1 MCEVQKH
8 ELKKILVV
16 DDEEVVRY
24 LFDLALSDAG
34 YVVFYA
40 EGAEKALEILSD
52 ENIDVMFLDLNLP
65 DMSGIELCRRIRSDK
80 PNAYIIAITG
90 YSSFVD
96 ISECYEVGFDDYL
109 EKPVSLDLLLTTTYK
124 AFERTKKMEKIQ
136 GEMMSSQEWLR
147 DI

>member
-24 LFDLALSDAG
+24 LYDLALNDAG
-34 YVVFYA
+34 YVLFYA
-40 EGAEKALEILSD
+40 ERAEEALEILSD

-65 DMSGIELCRRIRSDK
+65 DMSGIELCRRIRSDQ

-90 YSSFVD
+90 YSSTVD
-96 ISECYEVGFDDYL
+96 ISECYEAGFDDYF

-124 AFERTKKMEKIQ
+124 AFDRTKKMEKAQ